1 MAINDQEKQA
11 THSCTSTPRRSD
23 SINHGVDEDAI
34 SPQPPLNP
42 GDAHDKP
49 WPRRRTESTI
59 DAEGED
65 DTALGRLASVTGRT
79 RTRSASN
86 VPPPPDGGMTAWIQ
100 VVGGWLVLFTCWGY
114 INSFGSF
121 QSYYT
126 TTALPDHS
134 ASAISWIGSVQGF
147 LTTAIGAFA
156 GRMLDAGLFRP
167 TFAVGALLQLGGI
180 FAMSASDSPK
190 YWQLMLTQ
198 GILTGLGSGILFTP
212 TIALVATWFGN
223 RRGMAIGLATTG
235 NSVGGIVYPLI
246 VRELIPKVGFAWTVR
261 ALGLVN
267 LVCLGTTFLIMRS
280 RLPPRRSGPLVEA
293 KAFTESVYS
302 AYVVGLFFF
311 VWASNYT
318 FYYVSLLAS
327 TNLVPWSLVSS
338 VQASLKLR
346 SWLIVFPRSAH
357 TASKRSACLTP
368 TRPI

>member
-1 MAINDQEKQA
+1 MAINDQEKQT
-11 THSCTSTPRRSD
+11 THSCTPRRSD
-23 SINHGVDEDAI
+23 SIDHGVDEDAI
-34 SPQPPLNP
+34 SPQPPLSPN
-42 GDAHDKP
+42 DDREKP

-59 DAEGED
+59 DAEEED

-86 VPPPPDGGMTAWIQ
+86 VPPPPDGGTMAWTQ

-126 TTALPDHS
+126 TGALPGHS

-147 LTTAIGAFA
+147 LTTAIGAVA
-156 GRMLDAGLFRP
+156 GRALDAGLFRP
-167 TFAVGALLQLGGI
+167 TFAVGALLQLAGI

-212 TIALVATWFGN
+212 TIALVATWFGK

-235 NSVGGIVYPLI
+235 NSVGGMVYPLI

-267 LVCLGTTFLIMRS
+267 LVCLGVTFTIMRS

-293 KAFTESVYS
+293 KAFTESVYAS
-302 AYVVGLFFF
+302 YVAGLFFF

-318 FYYVSLLAS
+318 FYYVSPLAA
-327 TNLVPWSLVSS
+327 THLTPWSLVSS
-338 VQASLKLR
+338 LQELSQLR
-346 SWLIVFPRSAH
+346 SWLILYFRLVRTVSRPL
-357 TASKRSACLTP
+357 ACPTP
-368 TRPI
+368 MLRT